1 MPDVLVVEDNAVNR
15 KLIGLLL
22 GRAGYTWEAVGEGSL
37 ALAALRRASY
47 RVVLMDM
54 MMPGMNGYEATAAIR
69 AEPAISALPVIA
81 LTANAMHGEEARCRA
96 AGCDD
101 YVAKPYSKERI
112 LGAIAQFIGAPG
124 SSQTIGAG
132 PGPGP

>member
-22 GRAGYTWEAVGEGSL
+22 GRAGYTWQAVDEGREALSEL
-37 ALAALRRASY
+37 ARQTY

-69 AEPAISALPVIA
+69 ADATLRALPVIA
-81 LTANAMHGEEARCRA
+81 LTANALHGEEARCRA

-101 YVAKPYSKERI
+101 YVIKPYTKDRI
-112 LGAIAQFIGAPG
+112 LGAIAGFIGAPDG
-124 SSQTIGAG
+124 GQRPAVSVS
-132 PGPGP
+132 

>member
-22 GRAGYTWEAVGEGSL
+22 GRAGYSWQAVGEGRE
-37 ALAALRRASY
+37 ALAELARQSY

-69 AEPAISALPVIA
+69 ADASLRALPVIA
-81 LTANAMHGEEARCRA
+81 LTANALHGEEARCRA

-101 YVAKPYSKERI
+101 YVAKPYAKERI
-112 LGAIAQFIGAPG
+112 LAAIAGFIGAPDGG
-124 SSQTIGAG
+124 SLPTVSAG
-132 PGPGP
+132 

>member
-22 GRAGYTWEAVGEGSL
+22 GRAGYSWQAVGDGRE
-37 ALAALRRASY
+37 ALDELRRQPY

-69 AEPAISALPVIA
+69 ADADLRALPVVA
-81 LTANAMHGEEARCRA
+81 LTANALSGEEARCRA

-101 YVAKPYSKERI
+101 YVAKPYAKERI
-112 LGAIAQFIGAPG
+112 LGAIAGFIGVPQGNATR
-124 SSQTIGAG
+124 SQEPAS
-132 PGPGP
+132 

>member
-22 GRAGYTWEAVGEGSL
+22 GRAGYTWQAVGDGREAIDELHRQG
-37 ALAALRRASY
+37 Y
-47 RVVLMDM
+47 RMVLMDM

-69 AEPAISALPVIA
+69 ADPALRALPVVA
-81 LTANAMHGEEARCRA
+81 LTANALSGEEARCRA

-101 YVAKPYSKERI
+101 YVVKPYAKERI
-112 LGAIAQFIGAPG
+112 LGAIAAFIGAPG
-124 SSQTIGAG
+124 PAPSLE
-132 PGPGP
+132 PGTRT